1 MKQPELNHRL
11 TSLDAAFLYLEKKE
25 CPLHIGSTSIFEGKL
40 TRQTLIR
47 HIGDRLHLV
56 PRYLQKVVP
65 DPFLIGHPTW
75 ETDDDFKIEN
85 HILKVKQK
93 KALNRK
99 DLIKLAGEILTTVME
114 RSKPLWEFH
123 VIENYEGGRSALIIK
138 IHHCMVDG
146 ISGVDLLKI
155 LFDITPQTPVLPPK
169 PEIVKEEKTKK
180 EPLQQLFDSLIG
192 GMQEGINR
200 LTDMQSGLM
209 QLSSTLANPQT
220 VEALPHLGGVLPA
233 VLTPAPRLP
242 FNGQCSG
249 ERRLAWSEFS
259 FRDARTIRT
268 VLGGSVNDVVLT
280 VLSEAVARYTEF
292 HEQPIKDKIVRFM
305 VPVSLRQKEQQG
317 ALGNLIS
324 ILPVEIPLDIADL
337 PHRFQ
342 YVNRKTALMKSAN
355 LAVGLLT
362 VASLFAML
370 PAPLQ
375 SVIGAV
381 ADLPFPPFNMVA
393 TNVPGPQVPLY
404 LAGVKM
410 LAQYPFVPIGY
421 GLGLGCA
428 ILSYNQTLYFG
439 LSSDVQAMGDV
450 EKFKEILDEVFADL
464 KVTVENLE
472 KQTANAGG
480 SEQ

>member
-1 MKQPELNHRL
+1 MSKPELNHRL

-25 CPLHIGSTSIFEGKL
+25 CPLHIGSTSVFEGKL
-40 TRQTLIR
+40 TRKDLIK

-56 PRYLQKVVP
+56 PSYLQKVVP
-65 DPFLIGHPTW
+65 DPFNIGHPTW
-75 ETDDDFKIEN
+75 ENDDDFNIEN
-85 HILKVKQK
+85 HIFKVEQK
-93 KALNRK
+93 KSLRQK
-99 DLIKLAGEILTTVME
+99 DLIKLAGETLSVVMD
-114 RSKPLWEFH
+114 RRKPLWEFYI
-123 VIENYEGGRSALIIK
+123 VENYEGGRSALIIK

-155 LFDITPQTPVLPPK
+155 LFDISPKSPSLPPK
-169 PEIVKEEKTKK
+169 PEIVKDKK
-180 EPLQQLFDSLIG
+180 PSKEQLFESLIG
-192 GMQEGINR
+192 GIQEGINR

-209 QLSSTLANPQT
+209 QLSSTLVNPQL

-233 VLTPAPRLP
+233 VLSPAPMLP
-242 FNGQCSG
+242 FNGKCSG

-259 FRDARTIRT
+259 FKDARTIRT

-280 VLSEAVARYTEF
+280 VLSEAVARYTKF
-292 HEQPIKDKIVRFM
+292 HEQPITDKIVRFM

-337 PHRFQ
+337 PRRFQ
-342 YVNRKTALMKSAN
+342 YVNRKTAVMKSAH
-355 LAVGLLT
+355 LAEGLLT
-362 VASLFAML
+362 VASLFAIL
-370 PAPLQ
+370 PA
-375 SVIGAV
+375 SVQFGIGAI

-393 TNVPGPQVPLY
+393 TNVPGPQVALY
-404 LAGVKM
+404 LAGKKM
-410 LAQYPFVPIGY
+410 LAQYPYVPIGY

-439 LSSDVQAMGDV
+439 LSSDAQAMSDV

-464 KVTVENLE
+464 KAVVEQLE
-472 KQTANAGG
+472 NRTANAVGT
-480 SEQ
+480 EN

>member
-1 MKQPELNHRL
+1 MKQPKLNHRL

-25 CPLHIGSTSIFEGKL
+25 CPLHIGSTSVFEGKL
-40 TRQTLIR
+40 TRKDLIK

-65 DPFLIGHPTW
+65 DPFNIGHPTW
-75 ETDDDFKIEN
+75 ENDDDFNIEN
-85 HILKVKQK
+85 HIFKVEQK
-93 KALNRK
+93 KSLRQK
-99 DLIKLAGEILTTVME
+99 DLIKLAGETLSVVMD
-114 RSKPLWEFH
+114 RRKPLWEFYI
-123 VIENYEGGRSALIIK
+123 VENYEGGRSALIIK

-155 LFDITPQTPVLPPK
+155 LFDISPKSPSLPPK
-169 PEIVKEEKTKK
+169 PEIVKDKKPSK
-180 EPLQQLFDSLIG
+180 EPVQQLFESLIG
-192 GMQEGINR
+192 GIQEGINR

-209 QLSSTLANPQT
+209 QLSSTLVNPQL

-233 VLTPAPRLP
+233 VLSPAPMLP
-242 FNGQCSG
+242 FNGKCSG

-259 FRDARTIRT
+259 FKDARTIRT

-280 VLSEAVARYTEF
+280 VLSEAVARYTRIHGQTIEN
-292 HEQPIKDKIVRFM
+292 QIVRFM

-337 PHRFQ
+337 ARRFT
-342 YVNRKTALMKSAN
+342 YVNRKTAVMKSAN

-362 VASLFAML
+362 VASLFAIL

-375 SVIGAV
+375 SVIGSV
-381 ADLPFPPFNMVA
+381 ADLPFPPFNLVA

-410 LAQYPFVPIGY
+410 LAQYPYVPIGY

-439 LSSDVQAMGDV
+439 LSSDVQAMNDV
-450 EKFKEILDEVFADL
+450 EVFKEIMDEVFADL
-464 KVTVENLE
+464 KAVAE
-472 KQTANAGG
+472 KLGNQAANAVGA
-480 SEQ
+480 EQ